1 MATGNITNYYAAQ
14 TNVCSQVAQGT
25 IELNNVIKVGN
36 ICFLTY
42 QLTGATIVG
51 NGGTIC
57 RLPEGFRPK
66 NAVNCL
72 GRLNYGGTVSMC
84 NITIN
89 SEGYVRTNIGSNTV
103 TASYI
108 RNLAFPLA

>member
-1 MATGNITNYYAAQ
+1 MATGTITNLYAAQ
-14 TNVCSQVAQGT
+14 TDTCSQVAQGT
-25 IELNNVIKVGN
+25 IELNNVIKIGN
-36 ICFLTY
+36 ISFITY
-42 QLTGATIVG
+42 QLTGATIAG

-72 GRLNYGGTVSMC
+72 GRLNYGGTLGEY

-103 TASYI
+103 TAAYI